1 MMLNIIKLME
11 VSSETVVWENNLAV
25 FYKIIHTYHCILQ
38 SPIYPRKKNMSALKI
53 FSLNLKMAVP
63 IKPQLVKQNK
73 TKNKYS
79 SVHEWVNI
87 VIYHLAIKR
96 SQLLLHSRYQLISN
110 HDTEQKNQV
119 QKN

>member
-1 MMLNIIKLME
+1 
-11 VSSETVVWENNLAV
+11 
-25 FYKIIHTYHCILQ
+25 
-38 SPIYPRKKNMSALKI
+38 
-53 FSLNLKMAVP
+53 MAVP

-119 QKN
+119 QKNPTL